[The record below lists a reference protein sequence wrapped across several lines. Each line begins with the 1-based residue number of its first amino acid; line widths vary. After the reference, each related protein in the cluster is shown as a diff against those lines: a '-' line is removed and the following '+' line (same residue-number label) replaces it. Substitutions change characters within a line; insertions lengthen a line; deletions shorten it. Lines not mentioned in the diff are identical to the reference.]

1 MNYSILSNMKSKAIA
16 LLSLAV
22 MTITSNSAFA
32 QDASMSELKPLSID
46 FWFYTLLLVSAVL
59 VFVVINKTIKALEL
73 TQVLNDKPITVKW
86 NRINGFMF
94 ILFGLGFFAAI
105 AWEFNTH
112 GRQLLPVAASEH
124 GALTDNLFNITLI
137 ITGIVFVLTHIAL
150 FLFSYNYKGTTERK
164 AFFYSHN
171 DKLEVYWTVIP
182 AIVLAVLVFS
192 GWKTWT
198 NITKPAPQEAL
209 TLDVTAKQF
218 GWVVRYPGNDGKLGT
233 KTFKLV
239 NDVNETGVN
248 FNDAASKDDYFTREI
263 YLPVGKPVKFNFGA
277 KDVIHSAYMPHF
289 RAQMNCVPGMPTTFW
304 FTPTITTAQ
313 MRENTND
320 PKFDYL
326 LLCAKICG
334 SAHYNMQVK
343 IVVVEDAEYKKW
355 LATQV
360 PYYNEETAKQ
370 ITEAE
375 TARMKADEAR
385 LAMNNH

>member
-16 LLSLAV
+16 MLSLAV
-22 MTITSNSAFA
+22 MTITTNSAFA
-32 QDASMSELKPLSID
+32 QDASMTEPKPLSID

-59 VFVVINKTIKALEL
+59 VFVVINKTVKALEL
-73 TQVLNDKPITVKW
+73 TQVLNDKPIAIKW
-86 NRINGFMF
+86 NRINGYMF
-94 ILFGLGFFAAI
+94 ILFGIGFFAAI

-150 FLFSYNYKGTTERK
+150 FLFSYKYKGTTERK

-182 AIVLAVLVFS
+182 AIVLAILVFS

-248 FNDAASKDDYFTREI
+248 FIDAASKDDYFTREI

-320 PKFDYL
+320 AKFDYL